1 MKYTTYNVQQLSRK
15 GKPWQARAK
24 YKDADG
30 KWKEVSKMLP
40 EAKGKKEA
48 MRMAKEWFEQL
59 NAEADLMPNAGKAKT
74 VDEIYKEYLKHQLD
88 TGEIERSTYSNSLYS
103 YNKYIKHE
111 FDEVSTMYIETDRMV
126 IRDFTMDDL
135 NDMHDIFGDAE
146 TMKNCEPA
154 YTIEKTADFLQKFC
168 IDKNG
173 AVAAVH
179 KETNKVIG
187 YILFKEY
194 DEEVY
199 EIGWIYNK
207 DYWRQGYAFES
218 CKAVMDYAF
227 NSMNVHKV
235 FAEAIDGIKSVG
247 LMKKLGMKLEG
258 IQRSQTKDNF
268 GNWADLYFYGILAE
282 DRQ

>member
-1 MKYTTYNVQQLSRK
+1 
-15 GKPWQARAK
+15 
-24 YKDADG
+24 
-30 KWKEVSKMLP
+30 
-40 EAKGKKEA
+40 
-48 MRMAKEWFEQL
+48 
-59 NAEADLMPNAGKAKT
+59 
-74 VDEIYKEYLKHQLD
+74 
-88 TGEIERSTYSNSLYS
+88 
-103 YNKYIKHE
+103 
-111 FDEVSTMYIETDRMV
+111 MYVETDRMV
-126 IRDFTMDDL
+126 IRDFKMDDL

-154 YTIEKTADFLQKFC
+154 YSIEKTADFLQKFC

-179 KETNKVIG
+179 KEANKVIG

-199 EIGWIYNK
+199 EIGWIFNK

-227 NSMNVHKV
+227 HNMNVHTV

-258 IQRSQTKDNF
+258 IQRSQAKDNF
-268 GNWADLYFYGILAE
+268 GNWADLYLYGILAE